1 MDCKIVIL
9 LRKQAEFES
18 VCDKIEEYI
27 VKENLARYGGTLRYS
42 CLTYDAD
49 YLFLALVD
57 NVPVGYC
64 AVVKDYDSYYIYQI
78 GVKKEFQQ
86 KGIGRAMM
94 QQVMALAARD
104 NMDIKA
110 HVREYNENSKKMF
123 IGLGFEKTGVEGD
136 NGAYRYHQESVAI
149 GGR

>member
-1 MDCKIVIL
+1 MDCKIIVVR
-9 LRKQAEFES
+9 RKQEEFES

-27 VKENLARYGGTLRYS
+27 VKENLAKYGGTLRYS

-78 GVKKEFQQ
+78 GVKKAFQQ
-86 KGIGRAMM
+86 KGIGQAMM
-94 QQVMALAARD
+94 EQVMILAASD
-104 NMDIKA
+104 NMDITA
-110 HVREYNENSKKMF
+110 HVREYNENSKKLF
-123 IGLGFEKTGVEGD
+123 TRLGFEKIGVEGD
-136 NGAYRYHQESVAI
+136 NGAYRYHQDTVAM